1 MTEQSRY
8 WFPAKRYG
16 WGWGFPTTWQ
26 GWLVIALYVVLIGAG
41 AVVISPSRQPGMF
54 AAYLTFLTFV
64 LIAVCS
70 AKGEPPHW
78 RWGKRDGA

>member
-41 AVVISPSRQPGMF
+41 AVVISPSGHPGVF
-54 AAYLTFLTFV
+54 AAYLTFLSFL
-64 LIAVCS
+64 LIAVCW
-70 AKGEPPHW
+70 AKGEPPQW

>member
-41 AVVISPSRQPGMF
+41 PSSSPFQTTWHVRGLSHIPHLRADRRLLGRG
-54 AAYLTFLTFV
+54 AARL
-64 LIAVCS
+64 
-70 AKGEPPHW
+70 
-78 RWGKRDGA
+78 RW

>member
-41 AVVISPSRQPGMF
+41 AVVISPSGHPGVF
-54 AAYLTFLTFV
+54 VAYLTFLSFL
-64 LIAVCS
+64 LIAVCW
-70 AKGEPPHW
+70 AKGEPPQW

>member
-41 AVVISPSRQPGMF
+41 AVVISPSSHPGVF
-54 AAYLTFLTFV
+54 ATYLTFLSFL

-70 AKGEPPHW
+70 AKGEPPQW